1 MCVHLYRCRYA
12 QPLQTVTR
20 NHCLKM
26 AGDQQDPRRK
36 ILSRCYLVRYKP
48 HMENSGS
55 EATPLY

>member
-1 MCVHLYRCRYA
+1 
-12 QPLQTVTR
+12 
-20 NHCLKM
+20 M

-55 EATPLY
+55 EATPLYWAAGSCLRHGL